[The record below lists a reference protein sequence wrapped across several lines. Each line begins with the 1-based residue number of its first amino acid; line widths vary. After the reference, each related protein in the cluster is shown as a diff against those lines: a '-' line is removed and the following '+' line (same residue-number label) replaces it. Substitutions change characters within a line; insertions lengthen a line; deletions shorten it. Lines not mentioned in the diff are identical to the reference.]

1 MATPTPSPDPGSPD
15 TRPADPLRG
24 LNPADLLAAGLATE
38 APGAGEASA
47 QTPPPT
53 PADLAPEFPTLEIL
67 ELLGR
72 GGMGAVYKAR
82 QRDLDRVVALKI
94 LRPGLDADPG
104 FAERFSREARALA
117 QLNHSGIVTLYEFG
131 RSTAGRYFI
140 LMEFVDGVNL
150 RQLLAA
156 GRLAPREAL
165 AIVPP
170 LCDALQYAHDRGL
183 VHRDIKPENIL
194 VDRLGR
200 VKIADFG
207 LARLASAGGSSDAS
221 ASQAQ
226 RPADGGLTFAGE
238 CMGTPAYMA
247 PEQRATPGAV
257 DHRADLYA
265 LGVVLYQML
274 TGELPAAGQ
283 LQAPSRRVTLDV
295 RLDEIVLR
303 ALDHE
308 PTRRYASAS
317 ELKTQIEEVTRTGS
331 HPSATDANAAPRSPF
346 PIWLSAGLL
355 CAAVLAGMGS
365 TASLL
370 PARLASHF
378 DGNGEPNGWMTR
390 NAYLTAAALLPL
402 GITALLASIAWLIGR
417 LPPGLINLPHRDHW
431 FAPERRSASVARL
444 RGWLALPAVLLL
456 LFFGQLHLT
465 VVIANQVSPPRLPGA
480 LILALALC
488 LMGALMIWL
497 VGLVRDFAEPKAVS
511 GKRNRNLFVV
521 VCAALLVTLVPAA
534 PLIDEWHDLPGKRLR
549 SHADA
554 QPTPENLVT
563 RPRNLAFAAQLG
575 SSSFVEIAGVAPHP
589 STPGSWWEPTG
600 TPMPGVPWSASYPAN
615 WPVRTDNG
623 ILHDHARQFVFHAD
637 GVGAPP
643 TILDATCFTPGGEAV
658 PFVASLVVRPEP
670 APGSKPGATSADPRW
685 TGFLIPLSPQTDT
698 VNIHLRIAHGPFE
711 RLNQPRPDGPDRGF
725 SALVGDKRIVVGDIT
740 SHDGWAAVNVSAE
753 FIQDRE
759 WLLQAEDRRGG
770 QHTGRVVAGHGAGEL
785 FEQTL
790 VFDGLRKTE
799 VIRFALWTRLADSVV
814 FNQISTRPG
823 HVTNPHSVVLDHT
836 PARTEQDTS
845 TTTLPL
851 KHHADAVAAPLSP
864 APIDMQRASP
874 RASTKP
880 GSLLS
885 KS

>member
-53 PADLAPEFPTLEIL
+53 PADLAPEFPALEIL

-207 LARLASAGGSSDAS
+207 LARLASAGEPAGAS

-303 ALDHE
+303 ALEHE

-317 ELKTQIEEVTRTGS
+317 ELKTQLETVTALSSTETPPPGTADNAAQLDTTQTRSRWWLPWVVMLLCLAGATLIAERLPERYDASATAQWQSKTFLDPRSILLTEDALRQLTAPDVSIEELRKDLRLALRYGYVEITFRHTDPQRAADVTNLAVDQLIS
-331 HPSATDANAAPRSPF
+331 RSPEQNWQRIDKAVPAIRASEPHKPLIILF
-346 PIWLSAGLL
+346 GLFAGLL
-355 CAAVLAGMGS
+355 GVS
-365 TASLL
+365 
-370 PARLASHF
+370 
-378 DGNGEPNGWMTR
+378 
-390 NAYLTAAALLPL
+390 
-402 GITALLASIAWLIGR
+402 
-417 LPPGLINLPHRDHW
+417 LIN
-431 FAPERRSASVARL
+431 FRRL
-444 RGWLALPAVLLL
+444 
-456 LFFGQLHLT
+456 
-465 VVIANQVSPPRLPGA
+465 
-480 LILALALC
+480 
-488 LMGALMIWL
+488 
-497 VGLVRDFAEPKAVS
+497 
-511 GKRNRNLFVV
+511 
-521 VCAALLVTLVPAA
+521 
-534 PLIDEWHDLPGKRLR
+534 
-549 SHADA
+549 SH
-554 QPTPENLVT
+554 
-563 RPRNLAFAAQLG
+563 
-575 SSSFVEIAGVAPHP
+575 H
-589 STPGSWWEPTG
+589 
-600 TPMPGVPWSASYPAN
+600 
-615 WPVRTDNG
+615 
-623 ILHDHARQFVFHAD
+623 
-637 GVGAPP
+637 
-643 TILDATCFTPGGEAV
+643 
-658 PFVASLVVRPEP
+658 
-670 APGSKPGATSADPRW
+670 
-685 TGFLIPLSPQTDT
+685 
-698 VNIHLRIAHGPFE
+698 
-711 RLNQPRPDGPDRGF
+711 
-725 SALVGDKRIVVGDIT
+725 
-740 SHDGWAAVNVSAE
+740 
-753 FIQDRE
+753 
-759 WLLQAEDRRGG
+759 RRGT
-770 QHTGRVVAGHGAGEL
+770 H
-785 FEQTL
+785 
-790 VFDGLRKTE
+790 
-799 VIRFALWTRLADSVV
+799 
-814 FNQISTRPG
+814 
-823 HVTNPHSVVLDHT
+823 HSN
-836 PARTEQDTS
+836 
-845 TTTLPL
+845 
-851 KHHADAVAAPLSP
+851 SP
-864 APIDMQRASP
+864 N
-874 RASTKP
+874 
-880 GSLLS
+880 
-885 KS
+885 